1 MTEAVG
7 AVPSGLGRR
16 IVGQALPALGVLA
29 AEPLYLLWDTAII
42 GRLGAL
48 PLAGLA
54 VGGLILATV
63 STQLTFL
70 SYGTTSR
77 SARRYGAGDPDGAVT
92 EGVQATWLA
101 LGGGGVLLALVQ
113 IFAAPVTR
121 ALAGRDEIAVAAESW
136 LRVAAFGIP
145 LILVTM
151 AGNGWLR
158 GVQRPRAPLVFV
170 LAGLGLS
177 TVLCPVLVHGWLGA
191 PALGL
196 VGSAWANLAGQVVSG
211 LLFLGAVIRA
221 APAGGLRL
229 RPALVR
235 AQLVLG
241 RDLIVRSLSFQICFI
256 SAGAVAARAGAPF
269 VGAHQIAMQ
278 LWNFVALVL
287 DSLAIAAQTLVG
299 AALGAGD
306 TSAARS
312 LGRRVTAWSTAFA
325 IGIAALLAALAG
337 TLPHAFTS
345 DAQVLDALTVPWWFL
360 VGMVPVAGVVFALD
374 GVLLGA
380 SDAAYLRTATMV
392 SALVGFLPLIW
403 LAYAFGWGLT
413 GIWSGLA
420 VFMALRCAAVVSR
433 FLGHRWERVG
443 TAPG

>member
-1 MTEAVG
+1 MTEA
-7 AVPSGLGRR
+7 ATTSTRGLGRR

-77 SARRYGAGDPDGAVT
+77 SARRYGAGDTDGAVT

-101 LGGGGVLLALVQ
+101 LTVGGLLLLAVQ
-113 IFAAPVTR
+113 IFAGPVTR
-121 ALAGRDEIAVAAESW
+121 AIAGREDIAAAAESW
-136 LRVAAFGIP
+136 LRVASFGIP
-145 LILVTM
+145 LILLTM

-158 GVQRPRAPLVFV
+158 GVQRPRPPLVFV
-170 LAGLGLS
+170 LVGLGLS
-177 TVLCPVLVHGWLGA
+177 TVLCPVLVHGLAGA
-191 PALGL
+191 PELGL
-196 VGSAWANLAGQVVSG
+196 VGSAWANLAGQTVSG
-211 LLFLGAVIRA
+211 VLFLGAVARA
-221 APAGGLRL
+221 APSLRL
-229 RPALVR
+229 RPAIVR

-256 SAGAVAARAGAPF
+256 SAGAVAARAGAQY

-299 AALGAGD
+299 AALGAKDRIG
-306 TSAARS
+306 ARR
-312 LGRRVTAWSTAFA
+312 LGWRVTVWSTGFA
-325 IGIAALLAALAG
+325 VVIAAALAASSG
-337 TLPHAFTS
+337 VLPRVFTT
-345 DAQVLDALTVPWWFL
+345 DPAVLDALRVPWWFL
-360 VGMVPVAGVVFALD
+360 VAMIPVAGVVFALD

-380 SDAAYLRTATMV
+380 SDAAFLRTATMA
-392 SALVGFLPLIW
+392 SALIGFLPLIW
-403 LAYAFGWGLT
+403 LSYAFGWGLA

-420 VFMALRCAAVVSR
+420 AFMALRCLTVVVR
-433 FLGHRWERVG
+433 FSGTAWERVG
-443 TAPG
+443 APA